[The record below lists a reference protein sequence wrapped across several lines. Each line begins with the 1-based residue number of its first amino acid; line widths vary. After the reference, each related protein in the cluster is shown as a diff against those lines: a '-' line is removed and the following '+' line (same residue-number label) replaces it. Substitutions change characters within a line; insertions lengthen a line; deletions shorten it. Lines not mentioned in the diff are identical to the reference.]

1 MLKCTAT
8 KNSKITGKHNIF
20 WSNRNTV
27 SAFQQH
33 EKNNDIQLIMQPKS
47 KEQNTQYWCENKK
60 KCFMN
65 EWKVNELMKRSKNKS
80 PNRVKNTFEQTT
92 ND

>member
-1 MLKCTAT
+1 
-8 KNSKITGKHNIF
+8 
-20 WSNRNTV
+20 
-27 SAFQQH
+27 
-33 EKNNDIQLIMQPKS
+33 
-47 KEQNTQYWCENKK
+47 
-60 KCFMN
+60 MN